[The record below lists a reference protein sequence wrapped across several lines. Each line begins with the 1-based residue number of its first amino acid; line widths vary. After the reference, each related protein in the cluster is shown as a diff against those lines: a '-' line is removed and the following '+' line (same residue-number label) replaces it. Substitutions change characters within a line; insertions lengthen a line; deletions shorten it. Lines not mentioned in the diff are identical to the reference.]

1 MPVEPWTCAVAS
13 AKDRSAADA
22 AMSAP
27 PTAPVIPN
35 QAIPDDAPAPAMT
48 SSAAAPNEA
57 VPASEPAA
65 SPLVIPNQ
73 VTTTIPKQVAPTIP
87 EQVTPTIPEQVTPTI
102 PSNPSHPDPVAP
114 AILNQKIRDAKQVIE
129 VAQVDLSAVAKAK
142 GNMEKA
148 GKVSQASGALPDEA
162 F

>member
-1 MPVEPWTCAVAS
+1 MPVEPLTCAVAS

-35 QAIPDDAPAPAMT
+35 QAIPDDAPAPAIT
-48 SSAAAPNEA
+48 SPAAAPNEA
-57 VPASEPAA
+57 VQASEPAA

-114 AILNQKIRDAKQVIE
+114 AILKIRDAKQVIE

-142 GNMEKA
+142 GNME
-148 GKVSQASGALPDEA
+148 VSQPSGALPDEA